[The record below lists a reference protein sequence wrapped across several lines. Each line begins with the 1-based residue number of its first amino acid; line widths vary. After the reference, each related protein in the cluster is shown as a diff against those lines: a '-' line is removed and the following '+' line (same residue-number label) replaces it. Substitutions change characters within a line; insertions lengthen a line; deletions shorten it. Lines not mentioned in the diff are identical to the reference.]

1 MSSPRRLAARCAIAL
16 PPLALGLGLG
26 LPAHAWGAGEL
37 KFGTAPALPALPAV
51 TINGQAQT
59 PHATMSNFSV
69 TDTRTTKS
77 GWNVT
82 VAGQTGTGKSPV
94 FAQYCPKAK
103 CGSTSEGFVASGR
116 TLPANSLTL
125 SSTGAKFTGGTGTT
139 PTLQCSSACNVDSA
153 TAVKIASAA
162 NGEST
167 WTTTGFSASSLAL
180 AVPTTL
186 RALPAEEVYR
196 VNLLWTLSTGP

>member
-1 MSSPRRLAARCAIAL
+1 MSSPRRLAACCAIAL
-16 PPLALGLGLG
+16 LPLALGLG

-37 KFGTAPALPALPAV
+37 KFGTTPALPALPAV

-82 VAGQTGTGKSPV
+82 VVGQTGTGKSAV

-103 CGSTSEGFVASGR
+103 CTTDSEGFIAAGR

-125 SSTGAKFTGGTGTT
+125 NSTGAKFTGGTGTA
-139 PTLQCSSACNVDSA
+139 PSLQCSSACNVDSA

-167 WTTTGFSASSLAL
+167 WTTTGFSAASVTL

-196 VNLLWTLSTGP
+196 VNLLWTLATGP